1 MAINLDNLTRPKA
14 TTTDTVTAALTVASA
29 VEVDSTEES
38 HFIPIRLGATDP
50 SSFTVSS
57 VATTNGSATI
67 TTTSNGFANVKVG
80 DALSGTGIA
89 VGATVSAKASNTS
102 LTMSANATATGSITL
117 TVDPPS
123 GTPTVLALKV
133 VYSESGNILSFK
145 PYLYVYDGSLAPGVN
160 GSDANYTTVFELQ
173 SKDGKPMNVDLD
185 AFLTN
190 YRVFRA

>member
-57 VATTNGSATI
+57 VATTNGSATL
-67 TTTSNGFANVKVG
+67 TTTGNGFANVKVG
-80 DALSGTGIA
+80 DSLSGTGIA
-89 VGATVSAKASNTS
+89 GGATVSAKASNTS

>member
-1 MAINLDNLTRPKA
+1 MAITLDNLTRPKA
-14 TTTDTVTAALTVASA
+14 TTTDSVTAALTVASA

-38 HFIPIRLGATDP
+38 HFIPIKLGSTNP
-50 SSFTVSS
+50 SSFTVAS
-57 VATTNGSATI
+57 VATTNGSPTL

-80 DALSGTGIA
+80 DVLSGTGID
-89 VGATVSAKASNTS
+89 VGATVTAKASNTS
-102 LTMSANATATGSITL
+102 LTMSANATATNTITL

-133 VYSESGNILSFK
+133 VYSGGGNVLSIK
-145 PYLYVYDGSLAPGVN
+145 PYIYLYDGSLAPGVD
-160 GSDANYTTVFELQ
+160 GSSANATTTYELVE
-173 SKDGKPMNVDLD
+173 KTGKAISIDLD